1 MLAAGASSMLLATT
15 NHLCRDVAVIPFL
28 WIAPLS
34 LYLVSFIF
42 CFDREQWYSRH
53 WYGLGTMLSALVISI
68 LPLIRF
74 APPLSVEVGL
84 YLAALFCT
92 CMVCHGELV
101 LRKPNPRYLTLFY
114 LMASAGGAM
123 GGILVAIACP
133 LLFSSYAEM
142 NLGLVSAYALAAFAA
157 FADPKV
163 RWWLQGAQRKR
174 AMLYALVGLFCV
186 VRVQFGIVW
195 DTGLVACRN
204 FYGVLRVQEKL
215 ADGRQPGCRQL
226 VHGSTCHGSQVL
238 ERRMRRVPT
247 TYYAEQSGVGVLLR
261 NYPRASGLRVGV
273 IGLGAGTLAAYGQTG
288 DYYRFYEINPD
299 VERLAR
305 AYFTFLDDS
314 AATYRGGSR

>member
-1 MLAAGASSMLLATT
+1 MLAAGASSLLLATT

-68 LPLIRF
+68 FPLVRY

-133 LLFSSYAEM
+133 C
-142 NLGLVSAYALAAFAA
+142 AF
-157 FADPKV
+157 
-163 RWWLQGAQRKR
+163 
-174 AMLYALVGLFCV
+174 
-186 VRVQFGIVW
+186 
-195 DTGLVACRN
+195 
-204 FYGVLRVQEKL
+204 
-215 ADGRQPGCRQL
+215 
-226 VHGSTCHGSQVL
+226 
-238 ERRMRRVPT
+238 
-247 TYYAEQSGVGVLLR
+247 
-261 NYPRASGLRVGV
+261 
-273 IGLGAGTLAAYGQTG
+273 
-288 DYYRFYEINPD
+288 
-299 VERLAR
+299 
-305 AYFTFLDDS
+305 
-314 AATYRGGSR
+314 